1 MKKTGILILAAL
13 TVSSVCWSQQGK
25 VSSRTTRVAALE
37 TKGSEVK
44 ARPEWQEPLRVESTP
59 GVNHDRQLTLPVG
72 TAIRMKLETPI
83 STENNRS
90 GDTFAGRVVEDVRQG
105 NNVVVPV
112 GAALEGHITQISSPR
127 RIKGKP
133 SIQLHPESIVMPNG
147 DHYVI
152 NASVVDTNKING
164 TDVDQEGRIT
174 GRTRT
179 GRDNL
184 ELGAGAGAGGVIGA
198 IVGGVKGSFIGAGI
212 GAGGAIVHW
221 LSKRNSASLPA
232 GSEIVL
238 ELNRPASFT
247 PKTQ

>member
-1 MKKTGILILAAL
+1 MKKTGILVLAL
-13 TVSSVCWSQQGK
+13 FTVSSVCWAQQGK
-25 VSSRTTRVAALE
+25 VSSGTATVATLE
-37 TKGSEVK
+37 SKNGEMK
-44 ARPEWQEPLRVESTP
+44 ARTEWQEPLRVDSTSK
-59 GVNHDRQLTLPVG
+59 VSAEQLTLPVG

-83 STENNRS
+83 DTSSNRS
-90 GDTFAGRVVEDVRQG
+90 GDTFAGRVVEDVRLG
-105 NNVVVPV
+105 ERVVVPV

-133 SIQLHPESIVMPNG
+133 SIQLHPESIIMPNG
-147 DHYVI
+147 DRYLI

-198 IVGGVKGSFIGAGI
+198 LVGGVKGSFIGAGI

-221 LSKRNSASLPA
+221 LSRHNSASVPA

-247 PKTQ
+247 PKMP

>member
-1 MKKTGILILAAL
+1 MKKTGILILAVL

-25 VSSRTTRVAALE
+25 VSSGTTTVATLE
-37 TKGSEVK
+37 AKGSEVK
-44 ARPEWQEPLRVESTP
+44 ARPEWQEPLRVDSTP
-59 GVNHDRQLTLPVG
+59 SVNHDQQLTLLVG

-83 STENNRS
+83 STDSNRS
-90 GDTFAGRVVEDVRQG
+90 GDVFAGRVVEDVRLG
-105 NNVVVPV
+105 DKVIVPV
-112 GAALEGHITQISSPR
+112 GAALQGHITQVSSPR

-147 DHYVI
+147 DRYVI
-152 NASVVDTNKING
+152 NASVVDTNKMNG

-221 LSKRNSASLPA
+221 LSKHNSASLPA

-247 PKTQ
+247 PKMQ

>member
-1 MKKTGILILAAL
+1 MKKTAILVLVLLA
-13 TVSSVCWSQQGK
+13 VSSLCWGQQGK
-25 VSSRTTRVAALE
+25 VSPGTTTIATLQSKDGGIA
-37 TKGSEVK
+37 G
-44 ARPEWQEPLRVESTP
+44 RPELQEPLRVDPKTKASQQQQ
-59 GVNHDRQLTLPVG
+59 VTLPVG

-83 STENNRS
+83 STSSSNS

-105 NNVVVPV
+105 NTVVVPV
-112 GAALEGHITQISSPR
+112 GAALEGHITQVSAPR
-127 RIKGKP
+127 RIKGRP
-133 SIQLHPESIVMPNG
+133 SIQLHPESIIMPNG
-147 DHYVI
+147 DRYII

-184 ELGAGAGAGGVIGA
+184 ELGAGAVAGGVIGA
-198 IVGGVKGSFIGAGI
+198 LVGGLKGSFIGAGI
-212 GAGGAIVHW
+212 GAGGAMVHW
-221 LSKRNSASLPA
+221 LSKHNSASLPA

-247 PKTQ
+247 PKMP